1 MALINLND
9 TTPAAPAGKTNV
21 KWQADALSPRNVSAY
36 IDTPAPPVAV
46 SEPPLGALTGSNKI
60 FTLTH
65 TPNPVA
71 SLLLT
76 LNGVAQ
82 NPGSGSPLTG
92 ADYTIT
98 GPTITYTVAPKA
110 TDFHHAWYTH

>member
-9 TTPAAPAGKTNV
+9 TTPAAPAGKVNV

-36 IDTPAPPVAV
+36 VDSPVIARVSEAPAGTLNGSNAVFALSFTPAP
-46 SEPPLGALTGSNKI
+46 G
-60 FTLTH
+60 
-65 TPNPVA
+65 
-71 SLLLT
+71 SLLLA

-92 ADYTIT
+92 ADFTIS

-110 TDFHHAWYTH
+110 TDAHYAWYTH